1 MEKLFVRDL
10 TDGAAVD
17 TPFLVAQLEERKK
30 KNGDPFLSLV
40 LADRTGEIRAV
51 MWDDVVRTL
60 QEVAK
65 GDYALVTGAV
75 SLYQDQLQLRVD
87 RMRKLSPSQVDE
99 ADFIASSA
107 LDVEQMW
114 KEIGDAVALVRQ
126 PQLRALLEEILGDED
141 IADRMKRCPAAKRY
155 HHTFRG
161 GLLEHTLSV
170 LRLCQQV
177 AAHYDFLDRDMLVAG
192 AVLHDYGKI
201 YELRYEREYDYTDE
215 GQLVGHIVMASA
227 ELDARMRKL
236 GFDDSLR
243 AQVLHLVVSHHGE
256 EQYGSPRRP
265 MTPEAI
271 ALHFVDMLDSRMEMA
286 RAALE
291 ADADN
296 EGSFTSWVRS
306 LERPLYKG

>member
-1 MEKLFVRDL
+1 MDKQFVRDL

-17 TPFLVAQLEERKK
+17 SPFLIAQLEERKK
-30 KNGDPFLSLV
+30 KNGEPFLSLV

-51 MWDDVVRTL
+51 MWDDVVRAM

-65 GDYALVTGAV
+65 GDYALVTGSA
-75 SLYQDQLQLRVD
+75 SLYQDQLQLKVD
-87 RMRKLSPSQVDE
+87 RIRKLGASQLDE

-107 LDVEQMW
+107 QDVNRMW
-114 KEIGDAVALVRQ
+114 KELTDAAALVRQ
-126 PQLRALLEEILGDED
+126 PKLRALLEEILGDDGIEE
-141 IADRMKRCPAAKRY
+141 RMKRCPAAKRY

-215 GQLVGHIVMASA
+215 GQLVGHIVMAAA
-227 ELDARMRKL
+227 ELDARMRRL
-236 GFDDSLR
+236 EFDDGLR

-271 ALHFVDMLDSRMEMA
+271 ALHFIDMLDSRIEMA

-291 ADADN
+291 AESDK